1 MADDLKA
8 FFAESAIKAEEVEY
22 VASKRFVDANR
33 QPIPWKIAP
42 ITQEKQE
49 ELLKES
55 KKKEYV
61 PGTRDVKVTT
71 DNDLFVRLLVTT
83 CVKFPNLDDA
93 ALQDSY
99 GAVGAQDLIEKMLT
113 PGEYLDLANTV
124 QQVCGYEVGMSD
136 KIKRAKN

>member
-22 VASKRFVDANR
+22 VASKRFVDAKR
-33 QPIPWKIAP
+33 QPIAWKIAP

-113 PGEYLDLANTV
+113 LNRLFL
-124 QQVCGYEVGMSD
+124 
-136 KIKRAKN
+136 